1 MKIFKIFGMS
11 VFALLAW
18 GACSDDD
25 DSKNKSDL
33 PVFNVTFEQA
43 SVAFY
48 QGDRYNA
55 GSGNYVIRMQ
65 TDDIMLQLDFESSL
79 SEDVNA
85 AFPEAGNY
93 SPAASTGSHTAGH
106 YNLGGNATYWTAEGI
121 KYLVKSGDFTIAV
134 KENICHITGEFLSEE
149 GAVLQF
155 SFQAALQFRYQ
166 AVSDKIGF
174 TFVSDARYQTV
185 QDGEIGAYRLELT
198 DDSKEYTLGLVFFDQ
213 LAADS
218 QQPLPAAGNYAAG
231 EKGATV
237 AGTFRPGD
245 AETLSYWKDKEGLH
259 PIVSG
264 TFSVAYENVFVQ
276 LKGTLTSEDGKT
288 LNFGYQGKLDFPGEE
303 ASYNLYTNLSG
314 TWQIQATD
322 WLVYNK
328 DSKAWEFGGAAP
340 DYTGK
345 LMGDN
350 KNRLFYGSG
359 FWDMYCGFLMD
370 VKSDKLVIS
379 TDPTENPVAMV
390 TAGLKQYVLFITLYD
405 PHTGYLLSAGKE
417 IELSW
422 TEDYGKLTVKGVKGQ
437 VTDSETGDLI
447 DVNYE
452 YMGVIGTANGSSYTL
467 FSNWSFAY
475 LPTLEK
481 VEGQSEAS
489 QPFAFEKNKEAF
501 YAIRN
506 SSENKILPVQFDT
519 LGAAKIS
526 EILTADEIE
535 RITFLR

>member
-1 MKIFKIFGMS
+1 
-11 VFALLAW
+11 
-18 GACSDDD
+18 
-25 DSKNKSDL
+25 
-33 PVFNVTFEQA
+33 
-43 SVAFY
+43 
-48 QGDRYNA
+48 
-55 GSGNYVIRMQ
+55 
-65 TDDIMLQLDFESSL
+65 
-79 SEDVNA
+79 
-85 AFPEAGNY
+85 
-93 SPAASTGSHTAGH
+93 
-106 YNLGGNATYWTAEGI
+106 
-121 KYLVKSGDFTIAV
+121 
-134 KENICHITGEFLSEE
+134 
-149 GAVLQF
+149 
-155 SFQAALQFRYQ
+155 
-166 AVSDKIGF
+166 
-174 TFVSDARYQTV
+174 
-185 QDGEIGAYRLELT
+185 
-198 DDSKEYTLGLVFFDQ
+198 
-213 LAADS
+213 
-218 QQPLPAAGNYAAG
+218 
-231 EKGATV
+231 
-237 AGTFRPGD
+237 
-245 AETLSYWKDKEGLH
+245 
-259 PIVSG
+259 
-264 TFSVAYENVFVQ
+264 
-276 LKGTLTSEDGKT
+276 
-288 LNFGYQGKLDFPGEE
+288 
-303 ASYNLYTNLSG
+303 
-314 TWQIQATD
+314 
-322 WLVYNK
+322 
-328 DSKAWEFGGAAP
+328 
-340 DYTGK
+340 
-345 LMGDN
+345 MGDN

-481 VEGQSEAS
+481 VEGQFEAS